1 METDKMTNAEL
12 TAALTN
18 FCNNARGDV
27 NKDSLDCVKE
37 AAKRILGIEEK
48 DAKIAKCKDE
58 VKRWKDGIKTT
69 GFPSK
74 EAIRI
79 AQAIEDGLIQPSNFA
94 KYGNWRAAYLAFCLA
109 KGIQNVKDGFKWLY
123 NAEG

>member
-1 METDKMTNAEL
+1 MTNAEL
-12 TAALTN
+12 ADALTN

-37 AAKRILGIEEK
+37 AAKRILGIEAK

-74 EAIRI
+74 EAIRM
-79 AQAIEDGLIQPSNFA
+79 AQAIEDGLIQASNFT
-94 KYGNWRAAYLAFCLA
+94 KYGDWKMAYEAFLKAASDQ
-109 KGIQNVKDGFKWLY
+109 GVQDGFKWLCR
-123 NAEG
+123 AEG

>member
-12 TAALTN
+12 ADALTN
-18 FCNNARGDV
+18 FYNNTKGQIH
-27 NKDSLDCVKE
+27 KDSAACVKE
-37 AAKRILGIEEK
+37 AIGRILSIEEK

-94 KYGNWRAAYLAFCLA
+94 KYGNWRAAYLAFCLE

>member
-12 TAALTN
+12 ADALTN
-18 FCNNARGDV
+18 FCNNARGDM

-37 AAKRILGIEEK
+37 AVKRILGIEEK

-74 EAIRI
+74 E
-79 AQAIEDGLIQPSNFA
+79 AIEDGLIQPSNFA